1 LEPERIDN
9 LELALF
15 FSAFLAATILP
26 FSSEVAFLAALSSDM
41 PVNTALFYASSGNI
55 LAVIVNYWLGFWLY
69 EKTKTKLLS
78 SKIGRKSYEYGHRYG
93 YFALLLSWL
102 PLIGDPLTIVAGL
115 VRLKFIYFVIIAGV
129 LRFGRYYFLAQM
141 M

>member
-1 LEPERIDN
+1 MDS

-55 LAVIVNYWLGFWLY
+55 LAIIVNYWLGFWLY

-78 SKIGRKSYEYGHRYG
+78 SKIGSKSYSYGHKYG
-93 YFALLLSWL
+93 YWALLFSWL
-102 PLIGDPLTIVAGL
+102 PIIGDPLTIVFGL
-115 VRLKFIYFVIIAGV
+115 IRLNFIYFLLIAGS
-129 LRFGRYYFLAQM
+129 LRFARYYFLTQVF
-141 M
+141 